1 MVARNDGANYGHL
14 IVYSFPR
21 QSLVFGPRQVI
32 NRINQD
38 TEVSREVSLWDQRGS
53 RVIHGE
59 LLVIPVGNSL
69 IYVDPLYLQ
78 APGGRIPELKRVVVV
93 QENQV
98 AMAENLELA
107 LRRLFTGSG
116 AAPSATIASDSTSPT
131 RAGSD
136 LASLAREAQQHF
148 DRARAA
154 QRADDW
160 ATYGAE
166 MKKLADVL
174 QRMHR

>member
-1 MVARNDGANYGHL
+1 
-14 IVYSFPR
+14 
-21 QSLVFGPRQVI
+21 VFGPRQVI

-38 TEVSREVSLWDQRGS
+38 TDVSREVSLWDQRGS

-69 IYVDPLYLQ
+69 IYVDPLYLR

-93 QENQV
+93 HENQV

-107 LRRLFTGSG
+107 LRRLFIGGG
-116 AAPSATIASDSTSPT
+116 AAPAVTAARDSTTRSATT
-131 RAGSD
+131 D
-136 LASLAREAQQHF
+136 LGALAREAQDHF

-160 ATYGAE
+160 ATYGDE
-166 MKKLADVL
+166 MRKLSDVL
-174 QRMHR
+174 RRMRRP